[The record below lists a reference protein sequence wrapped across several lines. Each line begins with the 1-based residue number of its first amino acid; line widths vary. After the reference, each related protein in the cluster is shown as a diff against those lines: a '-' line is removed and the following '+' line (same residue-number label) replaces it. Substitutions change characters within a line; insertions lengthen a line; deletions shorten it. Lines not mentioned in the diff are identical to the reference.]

1 MKLIPELL
9 LSLIQHEKSGSIN
22 KFMTPPNHRENQQSS
37 WKWNLGYALVVIGI
51 SLLLCFYHEAYHG
64 FREALRFFSSR
75 TRVSAYITSFGLY
88 APLVL
93 IGLQFL
99 QVTVAPIPGEL
110 SGFIGGYIFGTAVG
124 FLYSTIGLTLGSWV
138 AFVISRRFGLPLV
151 RRFVGKETMDKFD
164 YLMEHQG
171 ALFSFIFFLIPGL
184 PKDSLCYLLGLSPM
198 HVLTFLVVS
207 TIGRIPGTLLL
218 SMQGEAIRTEHYRA
232 FFVILGLG
240 LTAIV
245 LVLIYRDKIEH
256 WLKHSKHPH
265 IRLRGKKKH

>member
-1 MKLIPELL
+1 MEPLNRLK
-9 LSLIQHEKSGSIN
+9 
-22 KFMTPPNHRENQQSS
+22 NQESS
-37 WKWNLGYALVVIGI
+37 WKWILGYALVVIGI
-51 SLLLCFYHEAYHG
+51 SLLLYFYHEAYHG

-75 TRVSAYITSFGLY
+75 TRVSAYIASFGPY
-88 APLVL
+88 APPVF

-99 QVTVAPIPGEL
+99 QVAIAPIPGEL
-110 SGFIGGYIFGTAVG
+110 SGIIGGYIFGTAAG
-124 FLYSTIGLTLGSWV
+124 FLYSTTGLTLGSWV
-138 AFVISRRFGLPLV
+138 AFMISRRFGLPIV

-218 SMQGEAIRTEHYRA
+218 SMQGEAIRAEHYRA

-245 LVLIYRDKIEH
+245 LALIYRDRIEH
-256 WLKHSKHPH
+256 WLKHSKHLH
-265 IRLRGKKKH
+265 TRLRRNKKQ